1 MKIAWRYESLGQ
13 FGPGSRGRHASPYT
27 SINALIE
34 QLALPFQILTGL
46 TENAARQKNDTA
58 NSEHSAQLAPFCHNF
73 DLTKRLAHP
82 PDSRLTFHQLSPN
95 PADSPFTPVIASLTA
110 AISASP
116 ASTVHRLI
124 LPSLLSP
131 LLYPASA
138 ANPHYLL
145 SFLHTLR
152 GLLSTT
158 HLTILAT
165 LPISLHPRTSGL
177 TRWIE
182 LLHDGVVE
190 LAPFPHTHPTL
201 SASPAPSDTKS
212 EEPPHGLLRVHRL
225 PVLAENGSGKRSETS
240 DDWTFSLSRRKFRI
254 EAFTLP
260 PVEGDTEAQEQ
271 GGGGEKAARKNLDF

>member
-1 MKIAWRYESLGQ
+1 M
-13 FGPGSRGRHASPYT
+13 YT
-27 SINALIE
+27 DNALIK
-34 QLALPFQILTGL
+34 QFIFPLRTL
-46 TENAARQKNDTA
+46 TELTDNALRPTTNTA
-58 NSEHSAQLAPFCHNF
+58 DIERSAMPTPFCHHF

-82 PDSRLTFHQLSPN
+82 PDSRLSFHQLSPN
-95 PADSPFTPVIASLTA
+95 SADSPFKPVIASLTA

-116 ASTVHRLI
+116 AKTVHRLI

-131 LLYPASA
+131 LLYPTSA
-138 ANPHYLL
+138 ANPHNLL

-152 GLLSTT
+152 GHLSTT
-158 HLTILAT
+158 HLTILTT
-165 LPISLHPRTSGL
+165 LPTSLHPRTSGL

-182 LLHDGVVE
+182 LLQDGVVE
-190 LAPFPHTHPTL
+190 LAPFPHTHSTL
-201 SASPAPSDTKS
+201 SPSPAPSDTRS

-225 PVLAENGSGKRSETS
+225 PVLAENGSGRRSETS

-271 GGGGEKAARKNLDF
+271 AGGGEKAAKKDLDF